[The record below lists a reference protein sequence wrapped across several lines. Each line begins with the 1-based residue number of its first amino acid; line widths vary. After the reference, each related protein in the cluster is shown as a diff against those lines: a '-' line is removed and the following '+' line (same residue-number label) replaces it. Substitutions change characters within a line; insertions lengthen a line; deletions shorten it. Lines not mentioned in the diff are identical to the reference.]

1 VKFAFGTAM
10 LALEKINNRWELD
23 GIKYVTMKYLTVVYQ
38 IDTNY
43 ASVQR
48 GNCFVYLTKG
58 IAKRPH

>member
-1 VKFAFGTAM
+1 M

-43 ASVQR
+43 ASVQAWNGKEAR
-48 GNCFVYLTKG
+48 HSSELPLV
-58 IAKRPH
+58 